1 MASTA
6 TASTVRLTTPAED
19 SSNDQ
24 WAQGA
29 MTITKP
35 GVSYSLGLDVLCT
48 RPKGTVQ
55 ITGVR
60 PSGVIDDLR
69 VIAFGTRPDAV
80 TQGRSR
86 MGAEVKPLS
95 ALGFDTT
102 SPVTVETACARDID
116 KSRPANFTEFAVEL
130 QRPTDRS
137 ASFDGI
143 LVDYTDGETKG
154 TLNIRIGLGLCGKDR
169 PERDLWSEESDPPC
183 AR

>member
-1 MASTA
+1 MTGGKRSWIAGALLCVVVLSMATSA

-19 SSNDQ
+19 LSNDQ

-116 KSRPANFTEFAVEL
+116 KSRPANFT
-130 QRPTDRS
+130 
-137 ASFDGI
+137 
-143 LVDYTDGETKG
+143 DGETKG